1 MNIRFNAKT
10 TQTTQEHKTI
20 QRISEEKK
28 VTDAMLDFLFDT
40 KLPIYNNIKY
50 LSDMNSN
57 YNHKVIL

>member
-1 MNIRFNAKT
+1 MPRQHKP
-10 TQTTQEHKTI
+10 TTQEHKTI

-28 VTDAMLDFLFDT
+28 VTDAMLDFLFDA

-57 YNHKVIL
+57 YKHKVIL

>member
-50 LSDMNSN
+50 LSDMNIN
-57 YNHKVIL
+57 